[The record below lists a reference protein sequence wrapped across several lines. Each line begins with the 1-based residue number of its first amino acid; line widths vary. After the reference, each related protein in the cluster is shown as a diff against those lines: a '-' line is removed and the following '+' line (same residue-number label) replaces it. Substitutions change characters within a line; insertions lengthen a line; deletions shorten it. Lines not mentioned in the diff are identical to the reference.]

1 VRCPESLEPEFLKG
15 LVREGQTSRNT
26 EWGPQLGLSRSWA
39 KARFRRWVQPR
50 IPRGKGPAIH

>member
-26 EWGPQLGLSRSWA
+26 EWGPQLGLSRS
-39 KARFRRWVQPR
+39 
-50 IPRGKGPAIH
+50 